1 MAARTHK
8 RPIPAHTA
16 PSRRSSRQP
25 TGPGRGAGTPQSL
38 ESIERDIVRCEKCP
52 RLRRYCQE
60 IARIKRRAYRDQDYW
75 GRPVPGFGDARARV
89 WIVGL
94 APGAHGANRTGR
106 IFTGDSSGDWLYR
119 ALHAAGFAR
128 IPTSTARDDGQ
139 KLDDA
144 YISAAGRCAPPGNK
158 PEAAELDRC
167 AEFLGREFAA
177 FDRLQIVVP
186 LGKIA
191 FDAVLRLLAAAGYA
205 IPKPR
210 PQFAHRGR
218 FVLTAATGGSRR
230 ALVILPSYHPS
241 RQNTQTGRLTRPMFD
256 GVFADA
262 RALLGCPSHR
272 PR

>member
-1 MAARTHK
+1 M
-8 RPIPAHTA
+8 
-16 PSRRSSRQP
+16 S
-25 TGPGRGAGTPQSL
+25 TPQSL

-52 RLRRYCQE
+52 RLRHYCQE
-60 IARIKRRAYRDQDYW
+60 IARTKRHAYRDQDYW
-75 GRPVPGFGDARARV
+75 GRPVPGFGNARAQV

-139 KLDDA
+139 KLHDA
-144 YISAAGRCAPPGNK
+144 YISAAGRCAPPDNK

-167 AEFLGREFAA
+167 AEFLVRELAA
-177 FDRLQIVVP
+177 LGCVQVVVP

-191 FDAVLRLLAAAGYA
+191 FDAVLRLLAMESYA

-218 FVLTAATGGSRR
+218 FELTGATGGSRGP
-230 ALVILPSYHPS
+230 LVILPSYHPS
-241 RQNTQTGRLTRPMFD
+241 RQNTQTGKLTRAMFD
-256 GVFADA
+256 AVFADA
-262 RALLGCPSHR
+262 RALLG
-272 PR
+272 